1 SFAVTSMKK
10 NTDRDVLLVSLF
22 TFLTVVLWIFFEL
35 VKTVKTTT
43 VSSNVTQ
50 LITPFTPT
58 IDTDILKSIGQRQ
71 SY

>member
-1 SFAVTSMKK
+1 MKK

-58 IDTDILKSIGQRQ
+58 IDTDILKVIGQRQ

>member
-1 SFAVTSMKK
+1 MKK

>member
-1 SFAVTSMKK
+1 MKK

-43 VSSNVTQ
+43 VSSQVSQ
-50 LITPFTPT
+50 LITPFTPK
-58 IDTDILKSIGQRQ
+58 IDTDILKVIGQRQ

>member
-1 SFAVTSMKK
+1 MEK

-43 VSSNVTQ
+43 ISSNVTQ
-50 LITPFTPT
+50 LITPFAPT
-58 IDTDILKSIGQRQ
+58 IDTDILKRIGQRR

>member
-1 SFAVTSMKK
+1 MEK
-10 NTDRDVLLVSLF
+10 NSDRDLLLISVF

-43 VSSNVTQ
+43 VSTRTTQ
-50 LITPFTPT
+50 LIAPFAPT
-58 IDTDILKSIGQRQ
+58 IDTDILKLIGQRR